1 MEMIWSNSSKK
12 DLKDFFDHI
21 HEGTETI
28 AKNYILNLIDYTS
41 YLKNNPHLGR
51 ILFFHNNLEYRM
63 LIYKKHKVLYTI
75 TDKINIVSVI
85 HTSRNL
91 KKVLKNLKF

>member
-12 DLKDFFDHI
+12 DSKDFFDHI

-28 AKNYILNLIDYTS
+28 AKNYIFNLIDYTS
-41 YLKNNPHLGR
+41 YLKNNPHLKR
-51 ILFFHNNLEYRM
+51 ILFAHNNLEYRM